1 MFLVSLSETAAHF
14 LRYIIFELLKNVSS
28 FSVYVL
34 QNKRRFYQAMSAIY
48 TKHMQKTSPPPIQVT
63 IVAGE
68 NDVAIRISDQG
79 KCSYQFCYFQSLTS
93 P

>member
-1 MFLVSLSETAAHF
+1 
-14 LRYIIFELLKNVSS
+14 
-28 FSVYVL
+28 
-34 QNKRRFYQAMSAIY
+34 MSAIY
-48 TKHMQKTSPPPIQVT
+48 TKHMQKASPPPIQVT

-79 KCSYQFCYFQSLTS
+79 KYSYQSCDFQYLTL